1 VCVRAFIWVNA
12 HTCMSI
18 YVYCVSK
25 KRFGRYCTLSDDP
38 HPMHAR
44 RRESKKNNKEKEET
58 TPIF

>member
-25 KRFGRYCTLSDDP
+25 KRFGRDDP